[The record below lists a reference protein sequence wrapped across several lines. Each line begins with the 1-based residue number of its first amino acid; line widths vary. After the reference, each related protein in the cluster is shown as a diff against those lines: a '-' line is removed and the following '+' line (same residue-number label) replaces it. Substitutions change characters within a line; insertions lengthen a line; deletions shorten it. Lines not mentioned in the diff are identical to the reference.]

1 MIQLAAEPS
10 DRRPA
15 GPLVGIRVLALEQM
29 QALPFATQLLARLGA
44 DVVKV
49 ESPGGELGRASQPS
63 IPDPEGRGLG
73 ATFLRNNLGKR
84 SICID
89 LKTDRGRQLVLDM
102 APRFDVVAENFRA
115 GTMARLGL
123 AFDDVVAVHP
133 TCVYASVSGFG
144 SVTPSPYRDRPAFA
158 AIVEAMSGIYEMKRV
173 GDEPPWPRR
182 SERSV
187 TSAPPFSP
195 SWASWLRYGS
205 ATSTGRAQHVD
216 VAMFDS
222 VIAMTDIVANFW
234 SMGLKN
240 GDTGPVIN
248 HGFRAGDGW
257 FVVQVGREHHFE
269 RLAEIVGRPEWASDP
284 RLADRQGWMDH
295 LEDVLRPAIEQWA
308 RDKTRDEACEALGAA
323 GIAAGPCLVDS
334 ELVTDPHVVAH
345 HMLVGIARPDGS
357 EPAVLVPGNPI
368 RIHTAPGTEDTRVPW
383 VGEQTD
389 EILQNG
395 AGPSG
400 GRSCCPSYRRRRCM
414 SRDGRS
420 HQLLRRSPRRSTGAL
435 SSSATKRP
443 SSTAST
449 RWSFV
454 QLRDEARTV
463 AQALMASGVEPGDRV
478 ALWSPN
484 SARWI
489 AASFGV
495 YLAGAVLVPVNT
507 RFKGSRSGP
516 RPAPLR
522 RPPPPR
528 QHRRAGDRPHRP
540 RSRRSGICPR

>member
-1 MIQLAAEPS
+1 
-10 DRRPA
+10 
-15 GPLVGIRVLALEQM
+15 
-29 QALPFATQLLARLGA
+29 
-44 DVVKV
+44 
-49 ESPGGELGRASQPS
+49 
-63 IPDPEGRGLG
+63 
-73 ATFLRNNLGKR
+73 
-84 SICID
+84 
-89 LKTDRGRQLVLDM
+89 M
-102 APRFDVVAENFRA
+102 APRFDVIAENFRA

-173 GDEPPWPRR
+173 GDEPPLASPVGALGDISASLFAVVGILAALR
-182 SERSV
+182 ERDH
-187 TSAPPFSP
+187 
-195 SWASWLRYGS
+195 
-205 ATSTGRAQHVD
+205 TGRAQHVD

-284 RLADRQGWMDH
+284 RLAERQGWMDH
-295 LEDVLRPAIEQWA
+295 LEDVLRPAIEEWA
-308 RDKTRDEACEALGAA
+308 SDKTRDEACEALGAA

-389 EILQNG
+389 EILQNELG
-395 AGPSG
+395 LPADEVAALRTAG
-400 GRSCCPSYRRRRCM
+400 
-414 SRDGRS
+414 
-420 HQLLRRSPRRSTGAL
+420 
-435 SSSATKRP
+435 
-443 SSTAST
+443 
-449 RWSFV
+449 V
-454 QLRDEARTV
+454 V
-463 AQALMASGVEPGDRV
+463 A
-478 ALWSPN
+478 
-484 SARWI
+484 
-489 AASFGV
+489 
-495 YLAGAVLVPVNT
+495 
-507 RFKGSRSGP
+507 
-516 RPAPLR
+516 
-522 RPPPPR
+522 
-528 QHRRAGDRPHRP
+528 
-540 RSRRSGICPR
+540 